1 MGKQHWMKF
10 FPSDWRSDSA
20 LRSCSAAARGLWI
33 DMIAFMHEAD
43 PRGSLLIGG
52 QSPTPAKLAALCA
65 MTVDETVVLLAELEG
80 AGVFSR
86 KKNGIIFS
94 RRMERD
100 EAVSRKASLSGRM
113 GGNPVLKHS
122 NNMNTE
128 KESSENLS
136 RIKGESAELRD
147 GVTPEDTTEKQE
159 PLKHNDKPRSYMLE
173 AREERKKGKVG
184 PLRREPTPSISAQ
197 NDQTEQA
204 IVRAWNS
211 LADEADLAKVQRLTG
226 PRLSKL
232 YKRLAEIGG
241 LEGWYQACDEIRQS
255 RFLRGDNNRGWKI
268 NFDFMLS
275 QTSLTKLMEGNYR
288 DRARQN
294 SELNDALHELME
306 DVSNGRKLR

>member
-1 MGKQHWMKF
+1 METLSSSASTPASQPTDSSAPKDLNPTSSPRASSRSEASMCLATPTPSRSVARARSKGLGMGKQHWMKF

-173 AREERKKGKVG
+173 AREERKKGKEKEINKKKEIIIYG
-184 PLRREPTPSISAQ
+184 KNHR
-197 NDQTEQA
+197 
-204 IVRAWNS
+204 
-211 LADEADLAKVQRLTG
+211 DLKIIEKYNQLK
-226 PRLSKL
+226 KL
-232 YKRLAEIGG
+232 GFTNVYIYFGG
-241 LEGWYQACDEIRQS
+241 LFEWLLLKEYYGE
-255 RFLRGDNNRGWKI
+255 I
-268 NFDFMLS
+268 NFPIDGKMGDIS
-275 QTSLTKLMEGNYR
+275 QYK
-288 DRARQN
+288 
-294 SELNDALHELME
+294 
-306 DVSNGRKLR
+306 